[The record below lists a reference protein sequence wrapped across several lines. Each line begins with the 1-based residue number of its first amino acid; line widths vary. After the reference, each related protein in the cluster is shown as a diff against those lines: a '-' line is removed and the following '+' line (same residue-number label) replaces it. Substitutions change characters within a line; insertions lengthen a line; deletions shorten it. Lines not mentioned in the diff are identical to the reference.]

1 MIDKGPTGREPGHPR
16 SEPEIIPP
24 SGRRPEPDARITIR
38 TGNGEGFQ
46 RIYIARPGPFSVI
59 LALAVIGLVAAVVLL
74 LLVGFVVIW
83 VPVVIVLVLAALLSG
98 TIRHWWRRLQAA
110 WTRRA

>member
-1 MIDKGPTGREPGHPR
+1 MTDQGPTGRRPERPH

-24 SGRRPEPDARITIR
+24 SGREPAPDARITIR
-38 TGNGEGFQ
+38 TENTDGFQ
-46 RIYIARPGPFSVI
+46 RVYIARPGPFSII
-59 LALAVIGLVAAVVLL
+59 LALAVVGLVAAVALL

-98 TIRHWWRRLQAA
+98 TIRHYWRRLQAA
-110 WTRRA
+110 WARRA